1 MTNRIE
7 RRPGLSLN
15 SLAEEDIETSTI
27 DIDEISS
34 FVNVSFEADLTISS
48 SRENKLIG
56 LHERTNPETNR
67 KGARIVWVEHA
78 KTGELV
84 PVILRG
90 GVAIAEDE
98 NNTQE
103 DSKKDTDDVNTPL
116 LLPPSLSGRYQQGIT
131 PSMC

>member
-15 SLAEEDIETSTI
+15 SLAKEDIETSTI
-27 DIDEISS
+27 AIDEISS

-90 GVAIAEDE
+90 GEI
-98 NNTQE
+98 
-103 DSKKDTDDVNTPL
+103 
-116 LLPPSLSGRYQQGIT
+116 GRAHV
-131 PSMC
+131 